1 MDITLTSG
9 QYQLVYNLFS
19 LTVAT
24 MIASG
29 LFFFGVRPQVAPR
42 YRPALL
48 VSGLVVFIA
57 GYHYF
62 RIWESWQAAF
72 SASGGQYVPS
82 GTPFNDVYRYAD
94 WLITVPL
101 LLVELVAVLALTKSE
116 SKPMLRNLILAS
128 VAMIAL
134 GYPGEISSDA
144 GTRWLFWILS
154 MIPFLY
160 ILYVL
165 YVKLTAAVA
174 KESGEVKSLLGRA
187 RTLIVASW
195 WVYPV
200 AYLLPMLGLSG
211 ANAEVGLQVGYSL
224 ADLAAKALYGVVIY
238 QIAKAKSENDGFVP
252 GAVQPAA
259 G

>member
-1 MDITLTSG
+1 MELSLTAG

-24 MIASG
+24 MFAAG
-29 LFFFGVRPQVAPR
+29 LFFFGSRAQVAPR

-48 VSGLVVFIA
+48 ISGLVVFIA

-62 RIWESWQAAF
+62 RIWESWQAAYTL
-72 SASGGQYVPS
+72 SGGAYSPS
-82 GTPFNDVYRYAD
+82 GVPFNDVYRYAD

-101 LLVELVAVLALTKSE
+101 LLVELVAVLALAKSVAR
-116 SKPMLRNLILAS
+116 PMLRNLIVAA

-134 GYPGEISSDA
+134 GYPGEVATDA
-144 GTRWLFWILS
+144 GTKWLFWTLS

-165 YVKLTAAVA
+165 FVRLTALIA
-174 KESGEVKSLLGRA
+174 EQTGEVKALIARA
-187 RTLIVASW
+187 RNLILLSW

-200 AYLLPMLGLSG
+200 AFLLPMFGWSG
-211 ANAEVGLQVGYSL
+211 AAGEVGLQVGYSL

-238 QIAKAKSENDGFVP
+238 QIAKAKSDAEGFVP
-252 GAVQPAA
+252 GAVGAA
-259 G
+259 A